1 MNHLHHLL
9 HSLSAHEVAYLN
21 KSAQTSEKGR
31 PKYLNVM
38 EAIRKQPKYDEV
50 ALLKQFRREK
60 FVKQF
65 SVMKHYLHH
74 SIMNGLAARHI
85 ADSEEFRLTRQI
97 TQIKILLNKGLYE
110 LAEDILQPALE
121 ESRTAEAFIE
131 WLDLLALQ
139 RYLIVNHF
147 LTHQKISLKQNTEET
162 EQVMLLYSNFLKY
175 QEINSEQSR
184 MSDRSFH
191 IRNEDYLK
199 EHEMIMKH
207 PLIAD
212 ETKALTQRALFE
224 LFMTRLLYYNITDQ
238 REAFFQCAN
247 QAFQQAHACI
257 WLIKFD
263 KLRLLSVYPQLM
275 HAAYLNGKWQVLEET
290 LELLKK
296 FTPGSQIQEMAAFTY
311 HISFSLVLLQATG
324 RQTELMKTI
333 TNAYGKVKHFGN
345 KLRFDARSQIIIS
358 CMSGTLESGH
368 YEQAIDWALLFNEFD
383 QGERLDARLIV
394 DMMEL
399 IAHNELGQLLLV
411 SNLSQA
417 IYQRALRWGE
427 KGKFEDTF
435 IRFFK
440 KITSIVEPDEL
451 SRLYRKT
458 LDDLKEILEGDI
470 VSQNRTIFPI
480 FETYVQSRIQG
491 VSYHQYLIQSQS
503 QSH

>member
-21 KSAQTSEKGR
+21 KTAQSSEKGR
-31 PKYLNVM
+31 PKYLGVM
-38 EAIRKQPKYDEV
+38 EAIRKQPEYDE
-50 ALLKQFRREK
+50 ATLLKVFRKEK

-74 SIMNGLAARHI
+74 TVLDGLAARHI
-85 ADSEEFRLTRQI
+85 ADNEDYRLTRQI
-97 TQIKILLNKGLYE
+97 TQIKILLNKGLYQ
-110 LAEDILQPALE
+110 LAEEILQPALQ
-121 ESRTAEAFIE
+121 ESRIAEAFIE
-131 WLDLLALQ
+131 WLDLLGLQ

-147 LTHQKISLKQNTEET
+147 LTHQQISLKQNTEET
-162 EQVMLLYSNFLKY
+162 EQVMLFYSNFLKY
-175 QEINSEQSR
+175 QEINSEQTR
-184 MSDRSFH
+184 ISDRSFH

-199 EHEMIMKH
+199 EHEGIIKH

-212 ETKALTQRALFE
+212 ETQALTQRALFE
-224 LFMTRLLYYNITDQ
+224 LLMTRLLYYNITDQ
-238 REAFFQCAN
+238 REAFFNCAS
-247 QAFQQAHACI
+247 QAFQQAHTCV

-275 HAAYLNGKWQVLEET
+275 HAAYLNGKWLVLEET
-290 LELLKK
+290 LLQLKE

-311 HISFSLVLLQATG
+311 HLSFSLVHLQATG
-324 RQTELMKTI
+324 RQAELTETI
-333 TNAYGKVKHFGN
+333 TKAYQQVKQFGS

-358 CMSGTLESGH
+358 CMSGALESGQ

-440 KITSIVEPDEL
+440 KITSTVEPKEL
-451 SRLYRKT
+451 TRLYLNT
-458 LDDLKEILEGDI
+458 LEDLKEILSGDI
-470 VSQNRTIFPI
+470 ASQNRTIFPI
-480 FETYVQSRIQG
+480 FEAYVRSRIQG
-491 VSYHQYLIQSQS
+491 VSYHQYLIQCAK
-503 QSH
+503 